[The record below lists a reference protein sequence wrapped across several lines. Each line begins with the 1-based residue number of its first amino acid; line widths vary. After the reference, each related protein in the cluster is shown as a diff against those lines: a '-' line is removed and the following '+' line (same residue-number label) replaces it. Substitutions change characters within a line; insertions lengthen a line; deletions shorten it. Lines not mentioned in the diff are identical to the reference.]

1 VAQGTGKWFGVG
13 KGYGFIAPDDGTP
26 GVFLRKSAIEA
37 DGYRNLQDSPRIAY
51 TVTRGSKGPR
61 AEHG

>member
-1 VAQGTGKWFGVG
+1 MAQGTGKWFGVG
-13 KGYGFIAPDDGTP
+13 KGYGFIALAGGTP

-37 DGYRNLQDSPRIAY
+37 DGYRNLQESPRVAY
-51 TVTRGSKGPR
+51 TVTRGAMGPR

>member
-1 VAQGTGKWFGVG
+1 MAQGTGKRYNAR
-13 KGYGFIAPDDGTP
+13 KGYGFIAPAGGTP

-37 DGYRNLQDSPRIAY
+37 DGYRNLQDSPRVAY

>member
-1 VAQGTGKWFGVG
+1 VAQGTGKWFGAG
-13 KGYGFIAPDDGTP
+13 KGYGFIAPAGGTP

-37 DGYRNLQDSPRIAY
+37 DGYRNLQDSPRVAY